1 MYRTSDGEELFIVDG
16 HTHFW
21 DAAPANQRNIHGK
34 QFIDCFYAYHSA
46 LSPEQEVWP
55 KEKFEKYDAETMV
68 NDLFVDGPVDMAIIQ
83 PTYLKEFYIEG
94 FNTTEQNAVITQA
107 HPDRFILNG
116 SFDPR
121 EGTAALEHLHAL
133 KEKLDAM
140 LAREGRTA
148 LARAC
153 FDFLPHRARLDLEG
167 WPEVDIFAHD

>member
-68 NDLFVDGPVDMAIIQ
+68 RDLFVDGPVDVAIIQ

-94 FNTTEQNAVITQA
+94 FNTTE
-107 HPDRFILNG
+107 
-116 SFDPR
+116 
-121 EGTAALEHLHAL
+121 
-133 KEKLDAM
+133 
-140 LAREGRTA
+140 
-148 LARAC
+148 
-153 FDFLPHRARLDLEG
+153 
-167 WPEVDIFAHD
+167 